1 MEFDNLYKDIKY
13 IEYSDYEID
22 HNHNVNILN
31 ELKYVMSCAHENNL
45 DVIVTGAISCVI
57 HTSKIFRTISDID
70 IIVSKKDIK
79 QWFKLLSDRYDYLY
93 HRDLKPLHF
102 LKNIIELEE
111 AIKFRNKKNPKILI
125 EVAFRDK
132 KSFQRL
138 SSKYKIFEKEFKE
151 FNIKYII
158 LQKLFP
164 LINHSINYTRKKDKD
179 DINFY
184 LQFIKYEELLPN
196 PIS

>member
-1 MEFDNLYKDIKY
+1 MEFDNLHKDIKY
-13 IEYSDYEID
+13 IEYSNYEID
-22 HNHNVNILN
+22 NNHNVNILN

-79 QWFKLLSDRYDYLY
+79 QWFQLLSDRYECLY
-93 HRDLKPLHF
+93 DRDLKPLHF

-111 AIKFRNKKNPKILI
+111 VIKFRNKENHNIII

-132 KSFQRL
+132 RSFQRL

>member
-1 MEFDNLYKDIKY
+1 MEFDNLHKDIKY
-13 IEYSDYEID
+13 IEYSNYEID
-22 HNHNVNILN
+22 NNHNVNILN

-111 AIKFRNKKNPKILI
+111 AIKFRNKKNPKMLILI
-125 EVAFRDK
+125 E
-132 KSFQRL
+132 
-138 SSKYKIFEKEFKE
+138 
-151 FNIKYII
+151 
-158 LQKLFP
+158 
-164 LINHSINYTRKKDKD
+164 
-179 DINFY
+179 Y
-184 LQFIKYEELLPN
+184 LK
-196 PIS
+196 